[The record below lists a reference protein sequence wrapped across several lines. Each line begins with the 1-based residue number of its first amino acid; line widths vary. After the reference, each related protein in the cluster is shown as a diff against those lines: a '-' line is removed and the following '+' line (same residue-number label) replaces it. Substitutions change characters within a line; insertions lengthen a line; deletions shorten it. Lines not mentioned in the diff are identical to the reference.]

1 MNAVV
6 AAPVRIGGAMGCL
19 VIPAAGRLRGT
30 LLVAAALLVGVGIGD
45 GAHEAWAYSAA
56 GDRVFAPTIMM
67 PQIAPG
73 DDVYLWGS
81 TQPDPGGTERN
92 EFNGTVTKTI
102 TEHLGITL
110 GGTWTRLDGPAGT
123 NAVSGWFNFDTELK
137 YLAITNQP
145 HEFLMSLAV
154 DREWPTGVTRAGA
167 FQPGAT
173 TPRVYMGKG
182 LGDLDI
188 GLLRP
193 LAVRGMLGYQ
203 IADEAPRP
211 NMIQAEFAAEY
222 SIPYLQSKVHSFN
235 LPPLLRGLTPITEVE
250 MLTPAGKSY
259 GSRTF
264 VLVAPGV
271 SYAGEGWD
279 FLVEALIPGNKT
291 ANSSGLGVA
300 AQLHLSLDY
309 LMPGTIGRP
318 LFSAR

>member
-1 MNAVV
+1 
-6 AAPVRIGGAMGCL
+6 MGCL
-19 VIPAAGRLRGT
+19 VIQAARRLRGR
-30 LLVAAALLVGVGIGD
+30 LLVSAAVLVGVGVGV
-45 GAHEAWAYSAA
+45 GAHKAWAYSAA
-56 GDRVFAPTIMM
+56 GDRVFAPTVVI

-81 TQPDPGGTERN
+81 TQPNPGDSELS

-102 TEHLGITL
+102 TDHLGITL
-110 GGTWTRLDGPAGT
+110 GGTWTRLDGPAGINT
-123 NAVSGWFNFDTELK
+123 VSGWFDFDMELK
-137 YLAITNQP
+137 YLAITSRP

-154 DREWPTGVTRAGA
+154 DREWPSGAARDAG
-167 FQPGAT
+167 FQTAAT
-173 TPRVYMGKG
+173 TPRVDMGKG

-203 IADEAPRP
+203 IADAAPRP
-211 NMIQAEFAAEY
+211 NIVQAEFAVEY
-222 SIPYLQSKVHSFN
+222 SIPYLQSKVQSFN
-235 LPPLLRGLTPITEVE
+235 LPPLLRGLTPITEVQV
-250 MLTPAGKSY
+250 LTPGGKSF

-264 VLVAPGV
+264 VLIAPGV

-300 AQLHLSLDY
+300 AQLHLSLNY
-309 LMPGTIGRP
+309 LMPSTIGRP